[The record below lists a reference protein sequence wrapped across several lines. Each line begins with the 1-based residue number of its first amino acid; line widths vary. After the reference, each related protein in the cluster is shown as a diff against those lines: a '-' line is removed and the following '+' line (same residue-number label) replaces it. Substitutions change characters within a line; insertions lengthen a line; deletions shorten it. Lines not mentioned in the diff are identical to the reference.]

1 MFIRIPK
8 ETFELGDAVPAEI
21 IFVNTSKAPMVLK
34 DNPEKSRDL
43 VMHAVHR
50 PTGEDFTYAIG
61 KITATS
67 FGSDKFA
74 LTVPPRKAFELGP
87 DSLLSFTT
95 DLNDRLYLSPGKYD
109 CRLVYYT
116 VESSNPVGISIAFTA
131 ASFLHLLK
139 TAADGR
145 QSYGRREWAYDW
157 LKRAAPDLELK
168 LVLDDEAE
176 DRKREKTE
184 FNDGAYAR
192 WKLWWEENQG
202 NEEFLA
208 RIRGL
213 NP

>member
-8 ETFELGDAVPAEI
+8 ETFELGDSVPAEI

-34 DNPEKSRDL
+34 DNPQKSLDL

-61 KITATS
+61 KVTATHA
-67 FGSDKFA
+67 GQDKFA
-74 LTVPPRKAFELGP
+74 LTVPPRQAFELGP
-87 DSLLSFTT
+87 DSLLSFPT
-95 DLNDRLYLSPGKYD
+95 DLNDRLYLSPGRYD

-116 VESSNPVGISIAFTA
+116 VESSNPVSFTSAFTPG
-131 ASFLHLLK
+131 SFLLLLK

-157 LKRAAPDLELK
+157 LKRAQPDLELK
-168 LVLDDEAE
+168 LPMDDEAE
-176 DRKREKTE
+176 DAKREKAA
-184 FNDGAYAR
+184 FNDRAYAR
-192 WKLWWEENQG
+192 WKQWWEENQG
-202 NEEFLA
+202 SEDFLQ